1 MMPVRVGIL
10 GFGAIGRSVVD
21 SLLEHKEEFHL
32 VGFSDVEQVDGTP
45 IPQMPVEEMI
55 QASDIVVEVAS
66 HAAVRE
72 YAVQIIESGTD
83 LLIVSVGALADRSLE
98 EKLLDAGPGNLIIC
112 TGALGGIDYIQA
124 AKILGRIDDISLTSI
139 KKPGVLSQPWMQD
152 SMQEKLAAGDE
163 RVVVFEGNARE
174 AAEAFPKSSN
184 VSATLA
190 LTVGSWDT
198 VKVRVVGDPE
208 AKQTKHQIHLSGE
221 VGESTFEVNSLPST
235 INPATSSVVPYSV
248 VKALRTAHGSGYK
261 IM

>member
-1 MMPVRVGIL
+1 MPVRVGVL

-21 SLLEHKEEFHL
+21 SLLGIKEEFNL
-32 VGFSDVEQVDGTP
+32 IGFSDVEQVDDSP
-45 IPQMPVEEMI
+45 IPQLTVEEMI

-66 HAAVRE
+66 HAAVRQ
-72 YAVQIIESGTD
+72 YALQIIESGTD
-83 LLIVSVGALADRSLE
+83 LLIVSVGALADKSLE
-98 EKLLDAGPGNLIIC
+98 EKLLAAGPGNLMIC

-124 AKILGRIDDISLTSI
+124 AKLLGGIDEISLTST
-139 KKPGVLSQPWMQD
+139 KKPSVLSQPWMENFL
-152 SMQEKLAAGDE
+152 QEKLAAGDE

-198 VKVRVVGDPE
+198 VKVRVVGDP
-208 AKQTKHQIHLSGE
+208 AAQQTKHKICLSGE
-221 VGESTFEVNSLPST
+221 VGESVFEVNSLPSA

-248 VKALRTAHGSGYK
+248 VKALKIAHGSGYK
-261 IM
+261 II

>member
-1 MMPVRVGIL
+1 MMPVRVGVL

-21 SLLEHKEEFHL
+21 SLLGIKEEFNL
-32 VGFSDVEQVDGTP
+32 IGFSDVEQVDDSP
-45 IPQMPVEEMI
+45 IPQLTVEEMI

-66 HAAVRE
+66 HAAVRQ
-72 YAVQIIESGTD
+72 YALQIIESGTD
-83 LLIVSVGALADRSLE
+83 LLIVSVGALADKSLE
-98 EKLLDAGPGNLIIC
+98 EKLLAAGPGNLMIC

-124 AKILGRIDDISLTSI
+124 AKLLGGIDEISLTST
-139 KKPGVLSQPWMQD
+139 KKPSVLSQPWMENFL
-152 SMQEKLAAGDE
+152 QEKLAAGDE

-198 VKVRVVGDPE
+198 VKVRVVGDPA

-221 VGESTFEVNSLPST
+221 VGESVFEVNSLPSA

-248 VKALRTAHGSGYK
+248 VKALKIAHGSGYK
-261 IM
+261 II

>member
-1 MMPVRVGIL
+1 MPVRVGVL

-21 SLLEHKEEFHL
+21 SLLERKEEFEV
-32 VGFSDVEQVDGTP
+32 VGFSDVEEVDGTP
-45 IPQMPVEEMI
+45 IPQLPVDEMI
-55 QASDIVVEVAS
+55 QASDVIIEVAS
-66 HAAVRE
+66 HAAVRQ
-72 YAVQIIESGTD
+72 YAVQILESGTD

-98 EKLLDAGPGNLIIC
+98 EKLLAAGPGNLIIC

-124 AKILGRIDDISLTSI
+124 AKLVGEIDEISLTST
-139 KKPGVLSQPWMQD
+139 KKPRVLSQPWMDD
-152 SMQEKLAAGDE
+152 SLQKKLAAGDE

-190 LTVGSWDT
+190 LTVGSWET
-198 VKVRVVGDPE
+198 VKVRVVGDPA

-221 VGESTFEVNSLPST
+221 VGESVFEVNSVPSA

-248 VKALRTAHGSGYK
+248 VKALKTAHGSGYK

>member
-1 MMPVRVGIL
+1 MPVRVGVL

-21 SLLEHKEEFHL
+21 SLLGIKEEFNL
-32 VGFSDVEQVDGTP
+32 IGFSDVEQVDDSP
-45 IPQMPVEEMI
+45 IPQLPVEEMI

-66 HAAVRE
+66 HAAVRQ
-72 YAVQIIESGTD
+72 YALQIIESGTD
-83 LLIVSVGALADRSLE
+83 LLIVSVGALADKSLE
-98 EKLLDAGPGNLIIC
+98 EKLLAAGPGNLMIC

-124 AKILGRIDDISLTSI
+124 AKLLGGIDEISLTST
-139 KKPGVLSQPWMQD
+139 KKPSVLSQPWMEKFL
-152 SMQEKLAAGDE
+152 QEKLAAGDE

-198 VKVRVVGDPE
+198 VKVRVVGDPA
-208 AKQTKHQIHLSGE
+208 AKQTKHQIRLKGE
-221 VGESTFEVNSLPST
+221 VGESVFEVNSLPSAV
-235 INPATSSVVPYSV
+235 NPATSSVVPYSV
-248 VKALRTAHGSGYK
+248 VKALKTAHGSGYK

>member
-1 MMPVRVGIL
+1 MPVRVGVL

-21 SLLEHKEEFHL
+21 SLLGIKEEFDL
-32 VGFSDVEQVDGTP
+32 IGFSDVEQVDDSP
-45 IPQMPVEEMI
+45 IPQLPVEEMI

-66 HAAVRE
+66 HAAVRQ
-72 YAVQIIESGTD
+72 YALQIIESGTD
-83 LLIVSVGALADRSLE
+83 LLIVSVGALADKSLE
-98 EKLLDAGPGNLIIC
+98 EKLLAAGPGNLMIC

-124 AKILGRIDDISLTSI
+124 AKLLGGIDEISLTST
-139 KKPGVLSQPWMQD
+139 KKPSVLSQPWMENFL
-152 SMQEKLAAGDE
+152 QEKLAAGDE

-198 VKVRVVGDPE
+198 VKVRVVGDP
-208 AKQTKHQIHLSGE
+208 AAQQTKHQIHLYGE
-221 VGESTFEVNSLPST
+221 VGESVFEVNSLPSA

-248 VKALRTAHGSGYK
+248 VKALKIAHGSGYK

>member
-1 MMPVRVGIL
+1 MPVRVGVL

-21 SLLEHKEEFHL
+21 SLLGIKEEFNL
-32 VGFSDVEQVDGTP
+32 IGFSDVEQVDDSP
-45 IPQMPVEEMI
+45 IPQLTVEEMI

-66 HAAVRE
+66 HAAVRQ
-72 YAVQIIESGTD
+72 YALQIIESGTD
-83 LLIVSVGALADRSLE
+83 LLIVSVGALADKSLE
-98 EKLLDAGPGNLIIC
+98 EKLLAAGPGNLMIC

-124 AKILGRIDDISLTSI
+124 AKLLGGIDEISLTST
-139 KKPGVLSQPWMQD
+139 KKPSVLSQPWMENFL
-152 SMQEKLAAGDE
+152 QEKLAAGDE

-198 VKVRVVGDPE
+198 VKVRVVGDPA

-221 VGESTFEVNSLPST
+221 VGESVFEVNSLPSA

-248 VKALRTAHGSGYK
+248 VKALKIAHGSGYK
-261 IM
+261 II